1 MTILTP
7 REFEF
12 LSVLQLRPTEFIP
25 REEMCELV
33 LGYPYD
39 IYARNNLNVITSNL
53 RSKLGFQSIE
63 TGRKLGFKLGLITT
77 DIEVF
82 QRVKIPLDSLPAP

>member
-1 MTILTP
+1 MTLLTP
-7 REFEF
+7 RELAFI
-12 LSVLQLRPTEFIP
+12 SALQLRPTEFIP

-39 IYARNNLNVITSNL
+39 IYARNNLNVITSHL
-53 RSKLGFQSIE
+53 RTKLGFGAIE

-82 QRVKIPLDSLPAP
+82 KRVKIPLDSLPAP